1 MKATREVRSS
11 KRSKSKSR
19 RRSNKVRRQRKP
31 PQLASRTDADEQA
44 HNESAS
50 LHGSEPELS
59 PSNGECANDLP
70 DDGGAIA
77 ANPAEQSFFSV
88 TVDHLATEPEP
99 LHDDAEPL
107 LLRPEQLQR
116 RLWFRRQVARLM
128 AGVGAFSII
137 TTAIRLA
144 SGS

>member
-19 RRSNKVRRQRKP
+19 RRATKVRRQRKP
-31 PQLASRTDADEQA
+31 PQLESRTGAQEQS
-44 HNESAS
+44 HDDSAS
-50 LHGSEPELS
+50 LHRSEPELS
-59 PSNGECANDLP
+59 LSNAECANDLP
-70 DDGGAIA
+70 DDDGAIA
-77 ANPAEQSFFSV
+77 ANPEEQSFFSA
-88 TVDHLATEPEP
+88 TVDHSATEPEP
-99 LHDDAEPL
+99 VHDDAEPL

-128 AGVGAFSII
+128 AGVGAFSVI

>member
-1 MKATREVRSS
+1 MEAE
-11 KRSKSKSR
+11 
-19 RRSNKVRRQRKP
+19 
-31 PQLASRTDADEQA
+31 AQA
-44 HNESAS
+44 HNQSAA
-50 LHGSEPELS
+50 LHRSEPEAS
-59 PSNGECANDLP
+59 PSNGDRANDLP
-70 DDGGAIA
+70 VDGGEISVS
-77 ANPAEQSFFSV
+77 PAEQAFFSV
-88 TVDHLATEPEP
+88 TFDHSASELE
-99 LHDDAEPL
+99 LVRDDPEPL